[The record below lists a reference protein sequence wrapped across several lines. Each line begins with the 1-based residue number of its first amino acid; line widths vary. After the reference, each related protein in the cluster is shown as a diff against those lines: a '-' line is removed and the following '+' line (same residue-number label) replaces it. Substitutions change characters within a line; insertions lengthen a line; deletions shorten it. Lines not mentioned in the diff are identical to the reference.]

1 MKKTSL
7 FIATPGYQEL
17 VTFSYA
23 RSLGDTY
30 ALVRSLGITLDHVMF
45 SASSLLCKCRNLL
58 IKKFMET
65 DATHMLCIDADLGWP
80 AEAVLGM
87 MRADKDIV
95 VGLYPARGGP
105 GKFFYRPITKENDAV
120 MIEGNLMRLS
130 HAPAGFMLIKRE
142 SIQRMIDKYP
152 ERYTK
157 PKDPRNKSNEDM
169 YVFFNTEVH
178 DGEYWGEDYLF
189 CRLATEAGLEIWAD
203 LDITFDHAGTVG
215 NVRTTLVPVGSQ
227 SFEVGSPPSTESHF
241 NMDEI
246 TSFSSPPKIEFDL
259 LKDK

>member
-1 MKKTSL
+1 
-7 FIATPGYQEL
+7 
-17 VTFSYA
+17 
-23 RSLGDTY
+23 
-30 ALVRSLGITLDHVMF
+30 MF
-45 SASSLLCKCRNLL
+45 SSSSLLCKCRNLL

-95 VGLYPARGGP
+95 VGLYPARGAP
-105 GKFFYRPITKENDAV
+105 GKFFYRPITRENDTV
-120 MIEGNLMRLS
+120 IIENNLMRLT

-142 SIQRMIDKYP
+142 SIQRMIDKFP
-152 ERYTK
+152 ERYAN
-157 PKDPRNKSNEDM
+157 PKDPRNKSEDM
-169 YVFFNTEVH
+169 YVFFNTELH

-215 NVRTTLVPVGSQ
+215 NVRTTLVPIGSQ
-227 SFEVGSPPSTESHF
+227 SFEVGLPPSTDNHF
-241 NMDEI
+241 NMDEPNC
-246 TSFSSPPKIEFDL
+246 FSPPPKIEFDL
-259 LKDK
+259 LKG

>member
-1 MKKTSL
+1 MNKTSL

-17 VTFSYA
+17 VTFQYA

-30 ALVRSLGITLDHVMF
+30 ALVRSLGITLDHAMF

-95 VGLYPARGGP
+95 VGLYPARGLP
-105 GKFFYRPITKENDAV
+105 DKFFYRPVTNENDCV
-120 MIEGNLMRLS
+120 VIENNLMRLT

-152 ERYTK
+152 ERYAN
-157 PKDPRNKSNEDM
+157 PKDPRNKKEDM
-169 YVFFNTEVH
+169 YVFFNTEMH
-178 DGEYWGEDYLF
+178 EGEFWGEDYMF

-203 LDITFDHAGTVG
+203 LDIVFDHAGTVG
-215 NVRTTLVPVGSQ
+215 NVRTTLIPVGSQ
-227 SFEVGSPPSTESHF
+227 SFEVGQPPSTDVHF
-241 NMDEI
+241 NMDN
-246 TSFSSPPKIEFDL
+246 SNCFSPPPKIEFDL

>member
-1 MKKTSL
+1 VSKTNL

-17 VTFSYA
+17 VSFEYA
-23 RSLGDTY
+23 RSLGNTY
-30 ALVRSLGITLDHVMF
+30 ALVRGLGITLDHVMF

-65 DATHMLCIDADLGWP
+65 DATHMLCIDSDLGWP

-95 VGLYPARGGP
+95 VGLYPIRGMSN
-105 GKFFYRPITKENDAV
+105 KFFYRPVTGGNDAV
-120 MIEGNLMRLS
+120 VIENNLMRLT

-152 ERYTK
+152 ERYTE
-157 PKDPRNKSNEDM
+157 PKDPRNKSNESM
-169 YVFFNTEVH
+169 YVFFNTEIYE
-178 DGEYWGEDYLF
+178 GEYWGEDYLF
-189 CRLATEAGLEIWAD
+189 CQLATNAGLEIWAD
-203 LDITFDHAGTVG
+203 LDITFDHAGTIG
-215 NVRTTLVPVGSQ
+215 NVRTTLVPIGSQ
-227 SFEVGSPPSTESHF
+227 SLEIETPPEKDIHF
-241 NMDEI
+241 NMDNP
-246 TSFSSPPKIEFDL
+246 TCFSPPSKIEFDL